1 MSLRD
6 RPVEDYEDALFRL
19 LMAKAAR
26 EESEELEKAL
36 EEMKKDPK
44 CQISESQDRKWRRLI
59 ERLSKKQAKRA
70 RIRKVKKAAQRV
82 AVAVCLL
89 MCLLVTAYASIPQ
102 VRSGVLSLLTETTDI
117 DTRLSFGQDTGEEDN
132 SLLGYVITGL
142 PEGFEKV
149 YENIG
154 NQAGIRR
161 YEYENKYIELNV
173 TMGNKDTIFGVNT
186 EDIRATSVSINGLEG
201 LIIDDGDRI
210 CASWG
215 DIANSTFLELICIGF
230 SQEEMIALAES
241 VEYTG

>member
-26 EESEELEKAL
+26 EEGEELEKAL
-36 EEMKKDPK
+36 EEMKNDPK

-149 YENIG
+149 YEEKTTQMGVCKYSFEDKTIYFNVNIG
-154 NQAGIRR
+154 N
-161 YEYENKYIELNV
+161 E
-173 TMGNKDTIFGVNT
+173 DTILGVNT
-186 EDIRATSVSINGLEG
+186 EDIRATSVSINGLDG
-201 LIIDDGDRI
+201 LITDDGERI
-210 CASWG
+210 YVSWG
-215 DIANSTFLELICIGF
+215 DTAHSTFIELTGTGF